1 MPIAAIVLIALIA
14 LLVSGFNLTGTARL
28 DPNLTQDT
36 YNSLFVNL
44 GIIAVILE
52 RFIEVFNSIWR
63 RAGKVDLQLTVDAAT
78 TPAARVPAQ
87 KALDDYRA
95 KTGTYAM
102 YGGFVMGLVAAIAGI
117 HILQVL
123 YDVQAL
129 TDWQKILFRA
139 TDVVLTAGL
148 LAGGSKGVN
157 AVTAVFGNLL
167 DSSANRARDAGRPTV
182 TPPAAATAP
191 PAAATTPPAAA
202 TTPPAGTGTPTP

>member
-1 MPIAAIVLIALIA
+1 MPVAAIVLIALIA
-14 LLVSGFNLTGTARL
+14 LVVSGFNLTGTARL
-28 DPNLTQDT
+28 DPNLSQDT

-63 RAGKVDLQLTVDAAT
+63 RAGKVDLQLNVDAAT
-78 TPAARVPAQ
+78 TLEARVSAQ
-87 KALDDYRA
+87 KALDDYRS

-102 YGGFVMGLVAAIAGI
+102 YGGFVMGLVAAISGI

-123 YDVQAL
+123 YDLQDL
-129 TDWQKILFRA
+129 TPWQSILFRA

-167 DSSANRARDAGRPTV
+167 DSSANRARDAGKPTV
-182 TPPAAATAP
+182 P
-191 PAAATTPPAAA
+191 TT
-202 TTPPAGTGTPTP
+202 TGTGTGNPTS

>member
-1 MPIAAIVLIALIA
+1 MPVAAIVLIALIA
-14 LLVSGFNLTGTARL
+14 LVVSGFNLTGTARL
-28 DPNLTQDT
+28 DPNLSQDT

-63 RAGKVDLQLTVDAAT
+63 RAGKVDRQLNVDAAPT
-78 TPAARVPAQ
+78 LEARVSAQ
-87 KALDDYRA
+87 KTLDDYRS

-102 YGGFVMGLVAAIAGI
+102 YGGFVMGLVAAISGI

-123 YDVQAL
+123 YDLQDL
-129 TDWQKILFRA
+129 TPWQSILFRA

-167 DSSANRARDAGRPTV
+167 DSSANRARDAGKPTV
-182 TPPAAATAP
+182 PPPAAQ
-191 PAAATTPPAAA
+191 AATT
-202 TTPPAGTGTPTP
+202 TGTGTGNPTS